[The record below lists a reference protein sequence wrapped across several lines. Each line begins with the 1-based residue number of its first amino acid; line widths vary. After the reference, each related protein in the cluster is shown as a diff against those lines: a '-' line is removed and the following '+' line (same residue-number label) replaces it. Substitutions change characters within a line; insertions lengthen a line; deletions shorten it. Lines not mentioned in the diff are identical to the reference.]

1 MSERL
6 HKFLAQHGFGS
17 RRELEQWMLEGRV
30 LLNGRAAAPG
40 DRYSAGDKVVIDG
53 RDITARL
60 RANPAAQSIVYHKP
74 AGQPLKRSL
83 DEAAPVELDDG
94 STVFNHLPAV
104 RGSRWLAINRMHA
117 GDSGLLLL
125 TTDGKLADAL
135 MRRALKIPTN
145 FSVRTLGSP
154 EREGESL
161 QTSVHFQDERVDFE
175 SIEPS
180 GGEGAN
186 RWFLVRASH
195 AGHRAAIRALFESQG
210 FTVSRVIQLAYG
222 PIELPRDLPRGRHRA
237 LSEEETGK
245 LYGLADMSAPVEAP
259 SRPARKASDRKNTK
273 KKTPGKKTTT
283 GRQSSRR

>member
-30 LLNGRAAAPG
+30 VLNGRAASPG

-83 DEAAPVELDDG
+83 DEPPAELDDG
-94 STVFNHLPAV
+94 STVFDHLPAV

-135 MRRALKIPTN
+135 MRRALKIPTT
-145 FSVRTLGSP
+145 FSVRTLGSAQ
-154 EREGESL
+154 REGESL
-161 QTSVHFQDERVDFE
+161 RTSVHFQDERVDFE

-210 FTVSRVIQLAYG
+210 YTVSRVIQLAYG

-237 LSEEETGK
+237 LSEEETEK
-245 LYGLADMSAPVEAP
+245 LYGLAEMSVPREAP
-259 SRPARKASDRKNTK
+259 SRTPRKANDRKNAK
-273 KKTPGKKTTT
+273 K
-283 GRQSSRR
+283 